1 MAWFLRFVA
10 GSWNPLKPRSSFTV
24 TAGSSS
30 PMVVQVLSPRDWP
43 CSCTLTNSPP
53 PKTRARAKESRHER
67 PSVYYVIEIIWL
79 NLVFLSS
86 RLDAV
91 PAIQTLV
98 IFAHIHILRPF
109 LWTLTNSGNIYIYIR
124 HIYVYQIAN
133 ICIYS
138 CDNIH
143 RCIYI
148 SSTRLRP
155 HKRTPS
161 R

>member
-1 MAWFLRFVA
+1 MVSAVRCWL
-10 GSWNPLKPRSSFTV
+10 LKPTQARLFCNCDGRLIKPDGC
-24 TAGSSS
+24 AGAVSERLA
-30 PMVVQVLSPRDWP
+30 MF
-43 CSCTLTNSPP
+43 LTNSPP
-53 PKTRARAKESRHER
+53 PKTRARAKENRHER
-67 PSVYYVIEIIWL
+67 PFVYYVIEIIWL

-91 PAIQTLV
+91 PAIPTLV
-98 IFAHIHILRPF
+98 TFGHIHILRPL

-124 HIYVYQIAN
+124 HIYIHQIAN

-138 CDNIH
+138 CDNIG
-143 RCIYI
+143 RCIYT